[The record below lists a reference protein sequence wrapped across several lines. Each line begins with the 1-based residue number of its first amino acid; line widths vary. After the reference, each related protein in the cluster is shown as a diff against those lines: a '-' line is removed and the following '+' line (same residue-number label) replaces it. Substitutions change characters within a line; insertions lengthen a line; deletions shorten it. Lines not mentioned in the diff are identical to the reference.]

1 MRLVYLSAYSPDFNP
16 IEEGFSAIKAWIR
29 RNQDYAR
36 GELMGEP
43 TCDPYQLL
51 WDAVFATVTP
61 EKARGWFAHSGYLS

>member
-1 MRLVYLSAYSPDFNP
+1 
-16 IEEGFSAIKAWIR
+16 FSAIKAWIR
-29 RNQDYAR
+29 RNREHAR
-36 GELMGEP
+36 GELMGDP